1 MNGKTGIEYVY
12 DEKLRGLFGKKIYEV
27 DASGRLL
34 QEKQMI
40 PAVAGEDIFTFL
52 TSQAKKLLM
61 MS

>member
-1 MNGKTGIEYVY
+1 MKTGIEYVY
-12 DEKLRGLFGKKIYEV
+12 DEKLRGLFGKIYEV

-40 PAVAGEDIFTFL
+40 PAVAGEDIFTSL
-52 TSQAKKLLM
+52 DLQAKKLLM